1 MSKVDTAWLRMEQP
15 TNLMMINGV
24 IFLGGALDYERLLQT
39 IEQRFLTFRRFTQ
52 KASDGAAGAHWVTDP
67 DFDTS
72 WHVRRTALPGKADKE
87 ELELLVSDLASTPL
101 DPERPLWQFH
111 VVENFI
117 EGPVIIVRIHHCIAD
132 GIALVQVFLSLTD
145 STPEGRA
152 SAGEPETWK
161 KRRASE
167 SPIFQRLLEPAR
179 EGIDF
184 ATHMGQR
191 LVAEGQ
197 KILQDPSLAT
207 DYVVEATEIV
217 KELSHSLTLPDD
229 PDTRFRGTLG
239 VRKQVAWAEP
249 LALDEVKAVGKALGC
264 TVNDVLIAAVSG
276 ALRNYMIAQG
286 DAKEALQ
293 DIRATVPVNLRPLE
307 HAKDLGNHFGL
318 VFLDLPLG
326 LESPLERLYAVN
338 ERMTQLKSSRQAA
351 VTFGFLAALGMGP
364 SALQKPVLD
373 VLSQKASAVLTN
385 VPGPRGPIYLAGTR
399 IEELMFWVPQNGQI
413 GLGISILS
421 YNGQVF
427 FGLITDS
434 RLVSDPRNIIERFK
448 PEFEKLLY
456 LGMMLPLEGRP
467 NVGSARVLLDNADKE

>member
-67 DFDTS
+67 DFDIS

-179 EGIDF
+179 EGLDF

-197 KILQDPSLAT
+197 KILQDPSVAT

-385 VPGPRGPIYLAGTR
+385 VPGPREPIYLSGTR

-467 NVGSARVLLDNADKE
+467 NVGSARVLLDHADKE

>member
-39 IEQRFLTFRRFTQ
+39 IEERFLTFRRFTQ

-67 DFDTS
+67 DFDIS

-197 KILQDPSLAT
+197 KILQDPSIAT

-229 PDTRFRGTLG
+229 PETRFRGTLG

-286 DAKEALQ
+286 DSKDALQ

-385 VPGPRGPIYLAGTR
+385 VPGPREPIYLSGTR

-434 RLVSDPRNIIERFK
+434 RLVSDPRNIIDRFK

-467 NVGSARVLLDNADKE
+467 NVGSARVLLNHADKE